1 MLKHRLLLA
10 AGALAAFLALPL
22 TAAAQAS
29 LYAGGSL
36 GQAHYNEA
44 CNNLLN
50 CDDRDTG
57 FSFFAGWQFNRFIAM
72 EAAYRD
78 FGHLSSDEAN
88 VKANALELDA
98 VGTLHLYRG
107 FSLLGRIGAFRGN
120 MKAGSSERNHNVT
133 FGWGGQYD
141 FSPGFAMRGEWQ
153 RYRKMGGGDFG
164 TKIDIDA
171 LSLAMLFRF

>member
-1 MLKHRLLLA
+1 MFKHCLLLA
-10 AGALAAFLALPL
+10 AGALAASLALP
-22 TAAAQAS
+22 AAAQS
-29 LYAGGSL
+29 LYAGASL
-36 GQAHYNEA
+36 GRAHYNAA
-44 CNNLLN
+44 CDGLTN

-57 FSFFAGWQFNRFIAM
+57 FSFFAGWQLNRFIAL
-72 EAAYRD
+72 EAGYRD
-78 FGHLSSDEAN
+78 FGHLSSDEGN

-98 VGTLHLYRG
+98 VGTLHIYRG
-107 FSLLGRIGAFRGN
+107 FSLLGRVGAFHGN
-120 MKAGSSERNHNVT
+120 VKGSSSERNNNVT

-141 FSPGFAMRGEWQ
+141 FTPVVAMRGEWQ